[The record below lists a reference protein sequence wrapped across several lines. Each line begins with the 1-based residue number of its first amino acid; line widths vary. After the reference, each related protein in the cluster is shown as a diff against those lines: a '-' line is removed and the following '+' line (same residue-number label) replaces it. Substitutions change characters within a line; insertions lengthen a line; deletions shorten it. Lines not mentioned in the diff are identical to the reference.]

1 MCFLWL
7 IYFCAFCARI
17 FSWMTDFLL
26 KVMVCDA
33 QYQHHKIHLM
43 LSFLPNNNAAK
54 KKKKLTAVF
63 VVFFADIAKLMLKLQ
78 IGIGLN
84 CL

>member
-1 MCFLWL
+1 MVDLLLCVL
-7 IYFCAFCARI
+7 CAGAARI

-26 KVMVCDA
+26 KVMVCA

-43 LSFLPNNNAAK
+43 LSFLPNNNGFCV
-54 KKKKLTAVF
+54 L
-63 VVFFADIAKLMLKLQ
+63 FFCADIVKLMLKLQ